1 MKLRDKLWLAGKS
14 ISGSRSTIRTIIA
27 MALSLLLIMPVLWLT
42 FAFYGDAQTK
52 INISGYNNVYTIDY
66 SGEGQRLRR
75 MENGLGL
82 NIMFY
87 DENSALQL
95 LEDYSDDITGR
106 ADSFMVALQ
115 RGESA
120 LTAGGEEY
128 LSSKTNYLKIFRTQT
143 LFPEGLEKAVSLL
156 NGKGVFASG
165 GAFTD
170 GRQVIVS
177 QKWLNSF
184 GAGELTAGDKIS
196 LAVTSEPTVYSA
208 TTVYPYSYALDNDA
222 DPSNTHRNALP
233 QTCAKEEFSGGT
245 AEIFSDY
252 TIAGVISDEYYNSE
266 WGTLFDGDIWLQE
279 QSLTINGESTLPKVT
294 NSRLYDGSKYYE
306 ARIITY
312 SETDIP
318 YLSQKV
324 TESGAVFPFFIEGG
338 FVSPWTLKSDSGA
351 YNGRKAYSAQPI
363 VESALQ
369 LRDFSQVKRLYS
381 GFSRYFGQMLYDQ
394 PLTNIRGLPVTYAA
408 YDALQLSRQYDSVLT
423 VLYALGTVILIA
435 SLLEYYNILSF
446 NAKAHA
452 RNYGIMRAMGTK
464 RGEYASLYCLELLLT
479 VLLAFVPAAV
489 AGFFV
494 SMGISLG
501 AQKTSFIANIT
512 LNLAYFPLAALCALV
527 FVLLCSF
534 IMLGVSQLRY
544 RRLTA
549 VQSLKMRESGA
560 LRP

>member
-42 FAFYGDAQTK
+42 FAFYGDAQAK
-52 INISGYNNVYTIDY
+52 INVSGYNNVYTIDY
-66 SGEGQRLRR
+66 SGEGQRERR

-87 DENSALQL
+87 DENTALQL
-95 LEDYSDDITGR
+95 LDYYSGDASER
-106 ADSFMVALQ
+106 ADSFMLALQ
-115 RGESA
+115 RGESV

-128 LSSKTNYLKIFRTQT
+128 LSSKTNYLKIFRTRT
-143 LFPEGLEKAVSLL
+143 LFPESLEKAASGI
-156 NGKGVFASG
+156 NGKGIFASG
-165 GAFTD
+165 GAFT
-170 GRQVIVS
+170 GERQVIVS

-184 GAGELTAGDKIS
+184 GAGGLTAGDKIS
-196 LAVTSEPTVYSA
+196 LSVTVEPTVYSA
-208 TTVYPYSYALDNDA
+208 STTFPYSYALDNDT
-222 DPSNTHRNALP
+222 DPSNAHFNALP
-233 QTCAKEEFSGGT
+233 QTRVNEEFSGGT

-252 TIAGVISDEYYNSE
+252 TIAGVISDEYFNSE

-279 QSLTINGESTLPKVT
+279 RSLTINGESTLPKVT

-312 SETDIP
+312 PETDIP

-369 LRDFSQVKRLYS
+369 LRDFSQIKRLYS

-394 PLTNIRGLPVTYAA
+394 PLANIRGLPVTYAA

-435 SLLEYYNILSF
+435 SLLEYYSILSF

-512 LNLAYFPLAALCALV
+512 LDLAYFPLAALCALV

-549 VQSLKMRESGA
+549 VQSLKMRESGS

>member
-42 FAFYGDAQTK
+42 FAFYGDAQAK
-52 INISGYNNVYTIDY
+52 INVSGYNNVYTIDY

-87 DENSALQL
+87 DENTALQL

-106 ADSFMVALQ
+106 ADSFTVALQ
-115 RGESA
+115 RGEST

-128 LSSKTNYLKIFRTQT
+128 LSSKANYLKIFRTQT

-196 LAVTSEPTVYSA
+196 LAVTSEPTAYSA
-208 TTVYPYSYALDNDA
+208 STVYPYSYALDNDA
-222 DPSNTHRNALP
+222 DPSNTHRNTLP
-233 QTCAKEEFSGGT
+233 QTRAKEEFSGGT

-312 SETDIP
+312 PETDIP
-318 YLSQKV
+318 YLSQKI

-338 FVSPWTLKSDSGA
+338 FISPWTLKSDAGA
-351 YNGRKAYSAQPI
+351 YNERKAYSSQPI
-363 VESALQ
+363 VESLIQ
-369 LRDFSQVKRLYS
+369 LDDFSQIKRLYS

-394 PLTNIRGLPVTYAA
+394 PVTNVQSLPVTYAA
-408 YDALQLSRQYDSVLT
+408 YDAIQLSERYDSVLT
-423 VLYALGTVILIA
+423 VLYALGTVILVA
-435 SLLEYYNILSF
+435 ALLEYYNILSF

-452 RNYGIMRAMGTK
+452 RKYGILRAMGIK
-464 RGEYASLYCLELLLT
+464 RGEYASVYCLELLLA
-479 VLLAFVPAAV
+479 VLFAFIPAAV
-489 AGFFV
+489 LGFFV
-494 SMGISLG
+494 SLGINLG
-501 AQKTSFIANIT
+501 AQKISFLSNIS
-512 LNLAYFPLAALCALV
+512 LNLAYFPLAALCAFA

-534 IMLGVSQLRY
+534 AMMGISRLRF
-544 RRLTA
+544 RNLTA
-549 VQSLKMRESGA
+549 VSSLKMQKR
-560 LRP
+560 